1 MLSALTP
8 SHADSVQSPPP
19 LMGEL
24 EGVSLR
30 KRRRRVLALGVEKVK
45 LEKLSHR
52 QEWAL

>member
-8 SHADSVQSPPP
+8 SHADCVRSPPS

-30 KRRRRVLALGVEKVK
+30 KRQRRVLAL
-45 LEKLSHR
+45 LRRDDYL
-52 QEWAL
+52 ALVSEYSK